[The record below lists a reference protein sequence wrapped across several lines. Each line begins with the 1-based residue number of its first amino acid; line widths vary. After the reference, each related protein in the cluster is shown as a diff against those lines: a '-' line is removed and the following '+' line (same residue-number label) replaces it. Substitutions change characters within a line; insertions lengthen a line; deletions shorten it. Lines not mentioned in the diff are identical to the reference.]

1 MSGSQNKRG
10 ERKGSRT
17 SLSKKAIR
25 ATKAVRIPQEG
36 CQVSLRVRGLT
47 TQHIGSSSVEL
58 AVDKLSM
65 TNTTHG
71 WKLEMERQ
79 IFLFISNRPDGV
91 SM

>member
-1 MSGSQNKRG
+1 MSGSETKRG

-17 SLSKKAIR
+17 SLSKKAIK

-36 CQVSLRVRGLT
+36 CQVSLQVDFPRASAMRLKSP
-47 TQHIGSSSVEL
+47 GSRSL
-58 AVDKLSM
+58 NCRAVCE
-65 TNTTHG
+65 THG

-79 IFLFISNRPDGV
+79 IFLLTSNRPDGV